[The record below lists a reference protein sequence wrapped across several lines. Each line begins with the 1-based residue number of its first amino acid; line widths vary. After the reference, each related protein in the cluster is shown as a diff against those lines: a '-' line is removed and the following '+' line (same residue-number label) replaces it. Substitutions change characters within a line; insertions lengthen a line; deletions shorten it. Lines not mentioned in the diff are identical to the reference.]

1 MRGPC
6 KACPLGAAGRALTT
20 IEVKRVSESVQVVAR
35 EVSAFGMALDGS
47 VMAIEGKGKAW
58 ARSARVV
65 GTENFHPVIKITTT
79 INHTENTPRDCFS
92 RASALVED
100 RAGRDTSLCPRQRP
114 APPRSPTER
123 LGSNRIGVSHDLQL
137 EPRLPFGAVA
147 RTISNWR
154 FCPPEV
160 LLLSTISAWSR
171 CSAKST
177 TEVPA
182 PTAPPFSVISIWN
195 HDLQLERLS
204 AQSPNGSFGPQRQE
218 IPLG

>member
-1 MRGPC
+1 MRGPFE
-6 KACPLGAAGRALTT
+6 ACLLRPQDCADDHRRRRGSA
-20 IEVKRVSESVQVVAR
+20 ESVQVVAR
-35 EVSAFGMALDGS
+35 QVSAFGMALDGS

-92 RASALVED
+92 RASALAED

-137 EPRLPFGAVA
+137 EPRLPFGAA
-147 RTISNWR
+147 ASTISNWR
-154 FCPPEV
+154 F
-160 LLLSTISAWSR
+160 
-171 CSAKST
+171 
-177 TEVPA
+177 
-182 PTAPPFSVISIWN
+182 
-195 HDLQLERLS
+195 
-204 AQSPNGSFGPQRQE
+204 
-218 IPLG
+218 